1 MDAEH
6 GRVVIQS
13 LIQGPAIKGR
23 AGTPPKPAGLQNV
36 PTLLPKEAPRT
47 HTKVTIWEA
56 VRSRRSMKAKYLAR
70 NGFLLKSSTR
80 TWAVTAFPISTWQGM
95 VGRGAQAL
103 VNMHRSSLSPGL
115 SQDFLRKDLQL
126 PLCPHKTGNRG
137 DCLPLSLSKE
147 PGVSTTRCFPKQVT
161 QTKKSQRFHLP

>member
-1 MDAEH
+1 MFYLDLLWGRVDSLSSSVGHSGGQTSLANGHTMDAEH

-23 AGTPPKPAGLQNV
+23 AGTPPKPAGLQNA

-56 VRSRRSMKAKYLAR
+56 VRSCRSMKAKYLAR

-95 VGRGAQAL
+95 GGRGCTG
-103 VNMHRSSLSPGL
+103 SSEYAPK
-115 SQDFLRKDLQL
+115 F
-126 PLCPHKTGNRG
+126 
-137 DCLPLSLSKE
+137 
-147 PGVSTTRCFPKQVT
+147 STTRLVTRLSEKGSPTAPSPSQDWKQG
-161 QTKKSQRFHLP
+161 

>member
-1 MDAEH
+1 M
-6 GRVVIQS
+6 
-13 LIQGPAIKGR
+13 
-23 AGTPPKPAGLQNV
+23 T

-95 VGRGAQAL
+95 GGRGAQAL
-103 VNMHRSSLSPGL
+103 VDIHQSSLPPGL

-126 PLCPHKTGNRG
+126 PLHPRKTGNWG

-147 PGVSTTRCFPKQVT
+147 PGVSTTRCFPKINDT
-161 QTKKSQRFHLP
+161 NKQTKKKARGFICPDENKNGILFLSLSQFFKIN